1 MDLDRLEERMLQLRR
16 EIRAATAKGDHAR
29 VRSLRVKLRQAERTW
44 EEAIDP
50 SPAPP
55 APVREHVHQALTLL
69 GVPAAAKTIVAVD
82 QSFFSGT
89 ITNAKLTSL
98 RRDEERSFR
107 SSPNSRPY
115 YLCAALSAERL
126 LPVRGLL
133 AVSTWPLR
141 RRIIGS
147 LSPRTDLLTSTI
159 RIAEHL
165 QRLTGAGESPLG
177 GLRLLTSMAQN
188 IPGAVVDYGPADP
201 ARVVTAARA
210 ELAVHEEKDRRQREE
225 AAERAAARL
234 AEVNQLF
241 GAGLRTASTA

>member
-1 MDLDRLEERMLQLRR
+1 MDGLEERMLTLRR
-16 EIRAATAKGDHAR
+16 EIRSASAAGEYAR
-29 VRSLRVKLRQAERTW
+29 VRSLRAELRQVERTW
-44 EEAIDP
+44 EEAINP
-50 SPAPP
+50 PPAPP

-69 GVPAAAKTIVAVD
+69 GVPAAAKMIVAVD
-82 QSFFSGT
+82 ESFFSGT

-126 LPVRGLL
+126 SPVRGVL
-133 AVSTWPLR
+133 AVSTWPLH

-165 QRLTGAGESPLG
+165 QRLTHASENPLG
-177 GLRLLTSMAQN
+177 GFRLLTAMAQN
-188 IPGAVVDYGPADP
+188 IPGAVTDFGPADP
-201 ARVVTAARA
+201 DKVITAARA
-210 ELAVHEEKDRRQREE
+210 ELAVHEEKDQQHRK
-225 AAERAAARL
+225 AVAERAASQL

-241 GAGLRTASTA
+241 GAGLRTASIA